1 MANLKE
7 AVKGDDADDIKAKT
21 NALAQ
26 ASMKLGEAM
35 YKAQQAEAAAGA
47 ARRRRGAKGG

>member
-1 MANLKE
+1 M
-7 AVKGDDADDIKAKT
+7 KGDDAEDIKAKT

-35 YKAQQAEAAAGA
+35 YAGA
-47 ARRRRGAKGG
+47 EGRGRSGRPRR